1 MKWNSIVVKL
11 GSSILLLVLVI
22 LLPLG
27 FVVNQ
32 IFSGFYFSKVQEEV
46 EEASDRYANSIDS
59 LDEQQFELFELLASV
74 TEQEIIIVDEQGIVV
89 ANSGIPSVPVG
100 EGIRAED
107 LAVMTKNA
115 DIRREYYDDI
125 NNSRYLQVGKPIYSE
140 DEQLIGG
147 IFVLASVE
155 DLYQSLEL
163 VKRAIILAGIG
174 AVFLAV
180 GFTFILSRKLSSP
193 LLEMEKATRK
203 IAAGDLNTRVSR
215 SSMDEIGT
223 LAAAINDLAIEL
235 HRYRSNR
242 REFLANISHELQT
255 PITYLEGYTSA
266 LRNHLYETEEEKE
279 QYLQI
284 IQLEAGRMSNLVS
297 DLFELSK
304 MEDGKIALVFEEVDL
319 VEVIENALLKTKM
332 NAQAKGLQLEFNQPY
347 DFPSIN
353 ADGLRMEQI
362 ISNLLENAIRY
373 TESGFIKVKLSSD
386 STKVRVIVEDTGIGI
401 PQEDIPFL
409 FERFYRVEKSRSREF
424 GGTGLGLA
432 IVKQLVELQGGAI
445 TVESQIGKGTCFEL
459 AFPII
464 RRESP

>member
-11 GSSILLLVLVI
+11 GVSVLLLVLAI

-27 FVVNQ
+27 FIVNQ

-46 EEASDRYANSIDS
+46 EEASERYANSIDS

-74 TEQEIIIVDEQGIVV
+74 TEQEIIIVDEQGVVV
-89 ANSGIPSVPVG
+89 ANSGIQNVLIG
-100 EGIRAED
+100 EAIRSED
-107 LAVMTKNA
+107 LVVMTKNV
-115 DIRREYYDDI
+115 DIRHEYNDDI
-125 NNSRYLQVGKPIYSE
+125 TNRRYLQVGKPIYSD
-140 DEQLIGG
+140 DEQVIGA
-147 IFVLASVE
+147 IVVLASIE

-163 VKRAIILAGIG
+163 IKRAIILAGVG
-174 AVFLAV
+174 AVFLALGLV
-180 GFTFILSRKLSSP
+180 FILSRKLSSP
-193 LLEMEKATRK
+193 LLEMEEATRK
-203 IAAGDLNTRVSR
+203 IAAGDLNTRVTR
-215 SSMDEIGT
+215 GSMDEIGT
-223 LAAAINDLAIEL
+223 LAAAINDLAVEL

-266 LRNHLYETEEEKE
+266 LRNRLYETEEEKE

-284 IQLEAGRMSNLVS
+284 IQLEAQRMSKLVS

-304 MEDGKIALVFEEVDL
+304 MEDGKVALVFEEVNL
-319 VEVIENALLKTKM
+319 VEVIENALLKTKIK
-332 NAQAKGLQLEFNQPY
+332 AQAKGLHLEFNQTY
-347 DFPSIN
+347 DFPGIN

-362 ISNLLENAIRY
+362 ITNLLENAIRY
-373 TESGFIKVKLSSD
+373 TENGFIKIKLSTD
-386 STKVRVIVEDTGIGI
+386 LGVARAVIEDTGIGI

-432 IVKQLVELQGGAI
+432 IVKQLVELQGGTI

-459 AFPII
+459 TFPIT

>member
-11 GSSILLLVLVI
+11 GVSVLLLVLAI

-27 FVVNQ
+27 FIVNQ

-46 EEASDRYANSIDS
+46 EEASERYANSIDS

-74 TEQEIIIVDEQGIVV
+74 TEQEIIIVDEQGVVV
-89 ANSGIPSVPVG
+89 ANSGIQNVLIG
-100 EGIRAED
+100 EAIRSED
-107 LAVMTKNA
+107 LVVMMKNV
-115 DIRREYYDDI
+115 DIRHEYNDDI
-125 NNSRYLQVGKPIYSE
+125 TNRRYLQVGKPIYSA
-140 DEQLIGG
+140 DEQVIGA
-147 IFVLASVE
+147 IFVLASIE

-174 AVFLAV
+174 AVFLALGLV
-180 GFTFILSRKLSSP
+180 FILSRKLSSP

-203 IAAGDLNTRVSR
+203 IAAGDLNTRVTR
-215 SSMDEIGT
+215 GSMDEIGT
-223 LAAAINDLAIEL
+223 LAAAINDLAVEL

-266 LRNHLYETEEEKE
+266 LRNRLYETEEEKE

-284 IQLEAGRMSNLVS
+284 IQLEAQRMSKLVS

-304 MEDGKIALVFEEVDL
+304 MEDGKVALVFEEVNL
-319 VEVIENALLKTKM
+319 VEVIENALLKTKIK
-332 NAQAKGLQLEFNQPY
+332 AQAKGLHLEFNQTY
-347 DFPSIN
+347 DFPGIN

-362 ISNLLENAIRY
+362 ITNLLENAIRY
-373 TESGFIKVKLSSD
+373 TENGFIKIKLSTD
-386 STKVRVIVEDTGIGI
+386 LGVARAVIEDTGIGI

-432 IVKQLVELQGGAI
+432 IVKQLVELQGGTI
-445 TVESQIGKGTCFEL
+445 TVESQIG
-459 AFPII
+459 
-464 RRESP
+464 

>member
-46 EEASDRYANSIDS
+46 EEASERYANSIDS

-74 TEQEIIIVDEQGIVV
+74 TEQEIIIVNEQEIVV

-100 EGIRAED
+100 EGIGSED

-115 DIRREYYDDI
+115 VIRREYYDDI
-125 NNSRYLQVGKPIYSE
+125 NNRRYLQVGKPIYSD

-174 AVFLAV
+174 AVFLAL
-180 GFTFILSRKLSSP
+180 GFVFILSRKLSSP

-203 IAAGDLNTRVSR
+203 IAAGDLNTRVSH

-255 PITYLEGYTSA
+255 PITYLEGYTNA

-304 MEDGKIALVFEEVDL
+304 MEDGKIALVFEQVDL

-332 NAQAKGLQLEFNQPY
+332 TAQAKGLQLKFNQPY

>member
-1 MKWNSIVVKL
+1 MKGNSIVVKL

-100 EGIRAED
+100 DGIRSED
-107 LAVMTKNA
+107 LAVMMKNA

-174 AVFLAV
+174 AVFLAL
-180 GFTFILSRKLSSP
+180 GFVFILSRKLSSP

-203 IAAGDLNTRVSR
+203 IAAGDLNTRVSH

-319 VEVIENALLKTKM
+319 VEVIENVLLKTKM
-332 NAQAKGLQLEFNQPY
+332 NAQAKELQVEFNQPY
-347 DFPSIN
+347 DFPSIY

-386 STKVRVIVEDTGIGI
+386 SAKVTVIVEDTGIGI

-432 IVKQLVELQGGAI
+432 IVKQLVELQGGDI
-445 TVESQIGKGTCFEL
+445 TVESRSGKGTCFEL
-459 AFPII
+459 AFPVI

>member
-11 GSSILLLVLVI
+11 GVSVLLLVLAI

-27 FVVNQ
+27 FIVNQ

-46 EEASDRYANSIDS
+46 EEASERYANSIDS
-59 LDEQQFELFELLASV
+59 LDEQQFELFELLALV
-74 TEQEIIIVDEQGIVV
+74 TEQEIIIVDEQGVVV
-89 ANSGIPSVPVG
+89 ANSGIQNVLIG
-100 EGIRAED
+100 EAIRSED
-107 LAVMTKNA
+107 FVVMTKNV
-115 DIRREYYDDI
+115 DIRHEYNDDI
-125 NNSRYLQVGKPIYSE
+125 TNRRYLQVGKPIYSA
-140 DEQLIGG
+140 DEQVIGA
-147 IFVLASVE
+147 IFVLASIE

-163 VKRAIILAGIG
+163 IKRAIILAGVG
-174 AVFLAV
+174 AVFLALGLV
-180 GFTFILSRKLSSP
+180 FILSRKLSSP
-193 LLEMEKATRK
+193 LLEMEEATRK
-203 IAAGDLNTRVSR
+203 IAAGDLNTRVTR
-215 SSMDEIGT
+215 GSMDEIGT
-223 LAAAINDLAIEL
+223 LAAAINDLAVEL

-266 LRNHLYETEEEKE
+266 LRNRLYETEEEKE

-284 IQLEAGRMSNLVS
+284 IHLEARRMSKLVS

-304 MEDGKIALVFEEVDL
+304 MEDGKVALVFEEVNL
-319 VEVIENALLKTKM
+319 VEVIENALLKTKIK
-332 NAQAKGLQLEFNQPY
+332 AQAKGLHLEFNQPY
-347 DFPSIN
+347 DFPGIN

-362 ISNLLENAIRY
+362 ITNLLENAIRY
-373 TESGFIKVKLSSD
+373 TENGFIKIKLSTD
-386 STKVRVIVEDTGIGI
+386 FGVARAVIEDTGIGI

-432 IVKQLVELQGGAI
+432 IVKQLVELQGGTI

-459 AFPII
+459 AFPIT